1 VSGAA
6 RDGAP
11 TGGAPTD
18 GAPPDVAAVDVAAAD
33 SAAGEGAA
41 REGAAPT
48 ASSLR
53 RPLDAELEHALTFR
67 WSDLPTVTPDLP
79 GCGGRLRADPDEFLV
94 RELPLYLPSGQGS
107 HAYARV
113 EKVGWT
119 TRDLQRAL
127 VDAGVPIAQIGVAG
141 LKDKVARTE
150 QWLSVPR
157 RHESG
162 AWAALEALDGVRVLE
177 TSRHVNKLA
186 IGHLR
191 GNAFRIRVRGAAP
204 DAAARVGAVAA
215 SLAVIGVPNYF
226 GPQRFGRHGHNAI
239 DGWRL
244 VRGERV
250 PGDQRLKRFFMS
262 ALQSQLFNL
271 FLAERIRDGL
281 YRGVVEGD
289 WARKHDTGG
298 TFAVVDAGAE
308 APRAAAL
315 EISATL
321 PLYGKKVRPS
331 AAVAGSREARVLEGL
346 GLRWTDLVRR
356 HGDRRITRI
365 AGVAVEVEDG
375 GPGPDGE
382 GASLWLAFELP
393 KGSYATTL
401 LREVMKVDVDAPLDD
416 PSSSG
421 P

>member
-1 VSGAA
+1 MS
-6 RDGAP
+6 RELD
-11 TGGAPTD
+11 
-18 GAPPDVAAVDVAAAD
+18 
-33 SAAGEGAA
+33 EG
-41 REGAAPT
+41 
-48 ASSLR
+48 
-53 RPLDAELEHALTFR
+53 LEHALTFR

-79 GCGGRLRADPDEFLV
+79 GAGGRLRADTEDFVV
-94 RELPLYLPSGQGS
+94 RELPLYLPSGEGS

-127 VDAGVPIAQIGVAG
+127 IGAGVAPQHIGVAG

-157 RHESG
+157 RHETE
-162 AWAALEALDGVRVLE
+162 AWAALEAMPGVRLLE
-177 TSRHVNKLA
+177 IGRHSNKLG

-191 GNAFRIRVRGAAP
+191 GNAFRVRVRDVGAEGA
-204 DAAARVGAVAA
+204 DRVREVAARIAA
-215 SLAVIGVPNYF
+215 SGVPNF
-226 GPQRFGRHGHNAI
+226 LGPQRFGRFGRNAV

-250 PGDQRLKRFFMS
+250 HGDVRLQRFFVS
-262 ALQSQLFNL
+262 ALQSQVFNRV
-271 FLAERIRDGL
+271 LAERVCDGL
-281 YRGVVEGD
+281 FERVIAGD
-289 WARKHDTGG
+289 WARKHATGG
-298 TFAVVDAGAE
+298 TFEVVDPE
-308 APRAAAL
+308 VETPRVAAL

-321 PLYGKKVRPS
+321 PLHGKKVRPS
-331 AAVAGSREARVLEGL
+331 AGEAGEREGRVLEAL

-365 AGVAVEVEDG
+365 VGANVEVEPIGD
-375 GPGPDGE
+375 D
-382 GASLWLAFELP
+382 LWLAFELP

-401 LREVMKVDVDAPLDD
+401 LRELLKVDVDAPLDG
-416 PSSSG
+416 PASSG

>member
-1 VSGAA
+1 MTE
-6 RDGAP
+6 P
-11 TGGAPTD
+11 
-18 GAPPDVAAVDVAAAD
+18 VAAA
-33 SAAGEGAA
+33 AATTTVAA
-41 REGAAPT
+41 
-48 ASSLR
+48 R
-53 RPLDAELEHALTFR
+53 RPLDAELEAALTFR
-67 WSDLPTVTPDLP
+67 WSDLPAVTPDLP
-79 GCGGRLRADPDEFLV
+79 GCGGRLRADPDDFVV
-94 RELPLYLPSGQGS
+94 RELPLYLPSGRGS
-107 HAYARV
+107 HGYARV

-127 VDAGVPIAQIGVAG
+127 VDAGVPVDQIGVAG

-150 QWLSVPR
+150 QWWSVPR
-157 RHESG
+157 RLEAE
-162 AWAALEALDGVRVLE
+162 AWAALEAMEGVRVLE
-177 TSRHVNKLA
+177 TSRHVNKLG

-191 GNAFRIRVRGAAP
+191 GNAFRIRVRGTVADGA
-204 DAAARVGAVAA
+204 DRARAVAERL
-215 SLAVIGVPNYF
+215 SRIGVPNYF
-226 GPQRFGRHGHNAI
+226 GPQRFGRLGHNAI

-271 FLAERIRDGL
+271 WLAERVRDGL
-281 YRGVVEGD
+281 YRRVIEGD

-298 TFAVVDAGAE
+298 TFAVVDAAAE
-308 APRAAAL
+308 SVRAYAL

-331 AAVAGSREARVLEGL
+331 AAEAGEREAKGLAML
-346 GLRWTDLVRR
+346 GLRWSDLVRR
-356 HGDRRITRI
+356 HGDRRLTRV
-365 AGVAVEVEDG
+365 AGVAVDAQPSG
-375 GPGPDGE
+375 HRGPGPGPSDEGVASGVASEDDG
-382 GASLWLAFELP
+382 GLWLAFDLP

>member
-1 VSGAA
+1 M
-6 RDGAP
+6 
-11 TGGAPTD
+11 
-18 GAPPDVAAVDVAAAD
+18 AAAD
-33 SAAGEGAA
+33 
-41 REGAAPT
+41 AAPVV
-48 ASSLR
+48 R
-53 RPLDAELEHALTFR
+53 RPLDEALERALTFR
-67 WSDLPTVTPDLP
+67 WSDLPTATPDLP
-79 GCGGRLRADPDEFLV
+79 GCGGRLRAAPEDFLV

-119 TRDLQRAL
+119 TRDLQRTL
-127 VDAGVPIAQIGVAG
+127 VDAGVPVAQIGVAG
-141 LKDKVARTE
+141 LKDKIARTE

-157 RHESG
+157 RHEAV
-162 AWAALEALDGVRVLE
+162 AWAALDALEGVRVLE

-186 IGHLR
+186 VGHLR
-191 GNAFRIRVRGAAP
+191 GNAFRIRVRGATP
-204 DAAARVGAVAA
+204 DAAERVRAVAA
-215 SLAVIGVPNYF
+215 RLAAIGVPNYF

-239 DGWRL
+239 DGWKL

-271 FLAERIRDGL
+271 GLADRIRDGL
-281 YRGVVEGD
+281 YRSVVEGD

-298 TFAVVDAGAE
+298 TFAVVDPAVEG
-308 APRAAAL
+308 PRAEAL

-331 AAVAGSREARVLEGL
+331 PAVAGEREARVLEAL

-356 HGDRRITRI
+356 HGDRRLTRI
-365 AGVAVEVEDG
+365 AGVAVEVDG
-375 GPGPDGE
+375 SEAVGE
-382 GASLWLAFELP
+382 GVELWLDFELP

-401 LREVMKVDVDAPLDD
+401 LRELMKVDVDAPVDD

>member
-1 VSGAA
+1 MSEAMAGA
-6 RDGAP
+6 G
-11 TGGAPTD
+11 T
-18 GAPPDVAAVDVAAAD
+18 PP
-33 SAAGEGAA
+33 SAA
-41 REGAAPT
+41 P
-48 ASSLR
+48 R
-53 RPLDAELEHALTFR
+53 RSLDAELEAALTFR
-67 WSDLPTVTPDLP
+67 WADLPTVTPDLP
-79 GCGGRLRADPDEFLV
+79 GCGGRLRATPDDFVV
-94 RELPLYLPSGQGS
+94 RELPLYLPSGRGS

-119 TRDLQRAL
+119 TRDLLRVL
-127 VDAGVPIAQIGVAG
+127 VAAGVPQAQIGVAG

-157 RHESG
+157 RFEAE
-162 AWAALEALDGVRVLE
+162 AWAELGALEGVRVLE
-177 TSRHVNKLA
+177 TGRHGNKLG

-191 GNAFRIRVRGAAP
+191 GNAFRIRVRGASR
-204 DAAARVGAVAA
+204 DAAERARAI
-215 SLAVIGVPNYF
+215 SERLLVIGVPNYF
-226 GPQRFGRHGHNAI
+226 GPQRFGRLGHNAV

-250 PGDQRLKRFFMS
+250 HGDQRLQRFFMS

-271 FLAERIRDGL
+271 GLAARVHDGL
-281 YRGVVEGD
+281 YRRVVEGD

-298 TFAVVDAGAE
+298 TFAVVDAEAE
-308 APRAAAL
+308 SLRAEAL

-331 AAVAGSREARVLEGL
+331 AAEAGEREARVLETL
-346 GLRWTDLVRR
+346 ALRWTDLVRR
-356 HGDRRITRI
+356 HGDRRLTRG
-365 AGVAVEVEDG
+365 AGVAVQVEQVERDDAG
-375 GPGPDGE
+375 GAGFVGGAPRAE
-382 GASLWLAFELP
+382 GAADEAADVEAAAVELGTDVWLAFDLP

-401 LREVMKVDVDAPLDD
+401 LREVMKVDVDAPLDE